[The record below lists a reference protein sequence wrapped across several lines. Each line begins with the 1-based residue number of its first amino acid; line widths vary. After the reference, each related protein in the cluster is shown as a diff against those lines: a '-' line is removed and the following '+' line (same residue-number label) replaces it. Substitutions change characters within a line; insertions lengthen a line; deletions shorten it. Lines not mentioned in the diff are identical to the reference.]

1 MLTCQVCHGNDAD
14 RPCAYPG
21 DGCVGCLRDARLSV
35 RAHPKDHI
43 EFMRGLSL
51 DHDPDGWPAVRMRDI
66 TRMCDI
72 AESIVPGLDRLQE
85 RLQAGAMIRQEE
97 GVWQLRTANGEVIA
111 TGNSLRSLIVDLVW
125 THC

>member
-1 MLTCQVCHGNDAD
+1 
-14 RPCAYPG
+14 
-21 DGCVGCLRDARLSV
+21 
-35 RAHPKDHI
+35 
-43 EFMRGLSL
+43 MRGLSL